1 MRIAA
6 SVNLIRAINFFLG
19 IIVKK
24 QWNFFL
30 RGIDRDII
38 KSSKKVYYEQ
48 YQLREDFAMVTA
60 DSEAPAAAA
69 AAKAGRRL
77 RGRGRA

>member
-1 MRIAA
+1 MEPYTIVTAAYNAIARR
-6 SVNLIRAINFFLG
+6 L
-19 IIVKK
+19 
-24 QWNFFL
+24 QE
-30 RGIDRDII
+30 
-38 KSSKKVYYEQ
+38 SSKKVYYEQ

>member
-48 YQLREDFAMVTA
+48 YQLRE
-60 DSEAPAAAA
+60 E
-69 AAKAGRRL
+69 G
-77 RGRGRA
+77 GRGRRRETGSSKRA